1 MKHKLKTVILGFVA
15 TVGLTMGCPVHAND
29 AFPVRPIRIV
39 VPFAPGGSNDVV
51 MRLLAPVL
59 SQQLGQSVVI

>member
-1 MKHKLKTVILGFVA
+1 
-15 TVGLTMGCPVHAND
+15 VHAND

-51 MRLLAPVL
+51 MSLLAPAL